1 MSLPLP
7 HAEQVPLDREHLRR
21 MSLGD
26 AGLEREVL
34 GMFLKQAARLVDA
47 LAVLPPE
54 TRMLTHT
61 LKGSARA
68 IGAHLVAEQADRL
81 DVAIRDGGDAAQ
93 ALVELN
99 AAVADAR
106 AVIEAILAR
115 P

>member
-1 MSLPLP
+1 MSLPP
-7 HAEQVPLDREHLRR
+7 AEQVPLDREHLQRTT
-21 MSLGD
+21 LGD
-26 AGLEREVL
+26 AALEREVL

-47 LAVLPPE
+47 LAVLPPPE
-54 TRMLTHT
+54 TRTLTHT

-68 IGAHLVAEQADRL
+68 IGAHLVAEHADRL

-93 ALVELN
+93 ALVGLN

-106 AVIEAILAR
+106 AAIEAILAR